1 MEARQVPIEEATKD
15 DLLKFANENLGMEF
29 DNKVAL
35 GKIRAGI
42 RQVWRQDHIILYG
55 ERETPVVSVEKNTD
69 PPGLKADVRALHG
82 GTSKTDPKVRMFLN
96 EAEGPGGQRA
106 VFVSV
111 NNVPMLIP
119 RGEEVDVPY
128 RYYLALKAAISTI
141 SEQDENTHDIAS
153 RDVPS
158 FPFQVVRLPTD
169 KEMEPWNLQEH
180 LAQYP
185 DGEAPPMK
193 AVA

>member
-1 MEARQVPIEEATKD
+1 MEIEKTTEP
-15 DLLKFANENLGMEF
+15 LGI
-29 DNKVAL
+29 KTT
-35 GKIRAGI
+35 IRA
-42 RQVWRQDHIILYG
+42 
-55 ERETPVVSVEKNTD
+55 
-69 PPGLKADVRALHG
+69 LKG
-82 GTSKTDPKVRMFLN
+82 GSSKADPKVRMFLN
-96 EAEGPGGQRA
+96 EAEGAGGQRA

-141 SEQDENTHDIAS
+141 REQDENTHELLS
-153 RDVPS
+153 RDVPAY
-158 FPFQVVRLPTD
+158 PFQVVRLPTA
-169 KEMEPWNLQEH
+169 KEMEAWNLQEH

-185 DGEAPPMK
+185 DGEAPPME